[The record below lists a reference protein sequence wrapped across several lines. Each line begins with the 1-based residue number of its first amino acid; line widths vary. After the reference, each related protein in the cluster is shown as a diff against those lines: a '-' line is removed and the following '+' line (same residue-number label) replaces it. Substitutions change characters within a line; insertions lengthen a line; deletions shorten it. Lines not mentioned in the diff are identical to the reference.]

1 MRIVI
6 RNLSQQA
13 LKAMG
18 EELGDPKR
26 WLEEAKQS
34 YELDKCF
41 DVTLSDEVMIKTHF
55 DSITIDC
62 GSQLYFL
69 LPDDFEK
76 VVIV

>member
-26 WLEEAKQS
+26 WLKEAKES
-34 YELDKCF
+34 YEFEKCF
-41 DVTLSDEVMIKTHF
+41 DVTLSDSVMIKTHF
-55 DSITIDC
+55 DTITIDC
-62 GSQLYFL
+62 GAHMYFL
-69 LPDDFEK
+69 EQQDFEK